1 MVNKA
6 FTRKVVSRNI
16 NRPWRGDNT
25 KSREKLG
32 MNYRSLE
39 TTLHDHFQ
47 QLIDEGVV
55 GSKKS
60 PSEEKTQ

>member
-1 MVNKA
+1 
-6 FTRKVVSRNI
+6 VVSRNI

-32 MNYRSLE
+32 MSYRSLE

-55 GSKKS
+55 GVKK
-60 PSEEKTQ
+60 